1 MGVSYYTAQYL
12 KRSTPSHRRS
22 CSTESIKHMFDRH
35 NISAPESAYRRKGA
49 TYQRVLSDF
58 VKSKSDE
65 DLKELILDRYEG
77 HMTDVAIKA
86 TNEYYSRH
94 YR

>member
-12 KRSTPSHRRS
+12 MKSTPSHRRS
-22 CSTESIKHMFDRH
+22 HSTESIKHMFDRYG
-35 NISAPESAYRRKGA
+35 ISAPPSAYKRKGA
-49 TYQRVLSDF
+49 TYQRVLSEF

-65 DLKELILDRYEG
+65 ELKELMFDEYEG
-77 HMTDVAIKA
+77 CMTDVAIRA

-94 YR
+94 YK

>member
-1 MGVSYYTAQYL
+1 MGVSYYTAHYL
-12 KRSTPSHRRS
+12 MRSTPSHRRS
-22 CSTESIKHMFDRH
+22 MSNESIKHMFDRH
-35 NISAPESAYRRKGA
+35 GISAPASACKRKGA

-65 DLKELILDRYEG
+65 ELKELILDRYEG
-77 HMTDVAIKA
+77 YMTDVAIRA

-94 YR
+94 